1 MPDSIT
7 MDEYDQIAGPGD
19 FIPMPDFISHAD
31 DAPTPPPPEGVV
43 PLGYDRGTFFYL
55 SQGNRQVVALTA
67 GAHSKTALMSI
78 ASATHYWQRSRFNG
92 ERGIKWDEAI
102 DWLMT
107 ECRMV
112 GIFDPDR
119 LRGRG
124 AWIDQG
130 RSVLHAGDRLI
141 VDGVSVPLELH
152 GSRFVY
158 EAARSIGTVDAS
170 PLSNQEAHELVKICQ
185 RLRWEIGISGMLMAG
200 FIAVAPICGGLAW
213 RPSCWLTGGSGSGK
227 TWVNENIVNPALA
240 GIALQV
246 QSKTSEA
253 GIRQLIGS
261 DARPVVFDEF
271 ESEDGASA
279 ARVQGVLDLVRQ
291 ASSETGGAIVKGSQT
306 QSGAKTYRVRSSF
319 WFSSINVGIEH
330 QADDSRIT
338 VLALRTAPA
347 IQSLAEADHFNV
359 LNADVQRII
368 TSEFSAGLL
377 ARSVK
382 LLPVIRANAETFA
395 VAVAMHLG
403 SRRLGDQIGT
413 LLAGAYSLHSE
424 GLITPSDA
432 GAFVK
437 RQDWE
442 RGGSQSEVERDEFKM
457 LTHFTQSRVKIALGN
472 SAPIEI
478 TLARLIAAAWGGD
491 ERIPSDAAQSELM
504 AMGVRV
510 DASAGVFVSNTHPAI
525 KRLMVNT
532 PWVSNWNRALS
543 RLPGSEHSGNSLRF
557 GAMHKSRAVYVPRKV
572 LEGDI

>member
-1 MPDSIT
+1 MPDSVI
-7 MDEYDQIAGPGD
+7 MDDYDQIAGSGD
-19 FIPMPDFISHAD
+19 FDDFSQFVSPRDDLHA
-31 DAPTPPPPEGVV
+31 APPPEGVI
-43 PLGYDRGTFFYL
+43 PLGYDRGIFYYL
-55 SQGNRQVVALTA
+55 SQGNRQVVALSA
-67 GAHSKTALMSI
+67 ASHSKTALMSI

-92 ERGIKWDEAI
+92 ERGIKWDDAI

-107 ECRMV
+107 ECRAV

-124 AWIDQG
+124 AWVDNN

-141 VDGVSVPLELH
+141 VGGVALPLELH
-152 GSRFVY
+152 GSRYVY
-158 EAARSIGTVDAS
+158 EAARSIGAVDAA
-170 PLSNQEAHELVKICQ
+170 PLSNADAHRLVKICQ
-185 RLRWEIGISGMLMAG
+185 SLRWEIGISGMLMAG

-213 RPSCWLTGGSGSGK
+213 RPSCWITGGSGSGK
-227 TWVNENIVNPALA
+227 TWVNENIISPALA

-253 GIRQLIGS
+253 GIRQLLGS
-261 DARPVVFDEF
+261 DARPVIFDEF
-271 ESEDGASA
+271 ESEDSASA

-347 IQSLAEADHFNV
+347 VQSKADAEHFNA
-359 LNADVQRII
+359 LNAEVQRTI
-368 TSEFSAGLL
+368 TPEFAAGLL

-395 VAVAMHLG
+395 VAVALHLG

-413 LLAGAYSLHSE
+413 LLAGAYSLHSD
-424 GLITPSDA
+424 GLITPTQA
-432 GAFVK
+432 EEFVR

-442 RGGSQSEVERDEFKM
+442 CGGSSGDVERDEHKM
-457 LTHFTQSRVKIALGN
+457 LTHLTQSRVKIALGN
-472 SAPIEI
+472 SAPVEI
-478 TLARLIAAAWGGD
+478 TLARLVAASWGGD
-491 ERIPSDAAQSELM
+491 ERISADAAQSELL
-504 AMGVRV
+504 AMGMRP
-510 DASAGVFVSNTHPAI
+510 DANQGLFVSNTHPAI
-525 KRLMVNT
+525 KRLMIGT
-532 PWVSNWNRALS
+532 PWAANWNRALS
-543 RLPGSEHSGNSLRF
+543 RLPGAEHSGKAIRF
-557 GAMHKSRAVYVPRKV
+557 GMMHQSRAVYVPRKT
-572 LEGDI
+572 LEGDA